1 MSDPRIGDRRIAPPS
16 GTGVPP
22 LPFAGTPGGDPA
34 KLRGVAR
41 QMSGVFV
48 EQLFKAMRATVPQG
62 EGAFDGGSGEEMFSG
77 LMDQHLAVDTSTQWT
92 RGLEDAIYRQ
102 LARRAEGDPTAGAT
116 PGAGAD
122 AAAGAPP
129 PIALHASAPAPRAIA
144 TPVTAQPLPAAAAL
158 PLTPRSTLP

>member
-1 MSDPRIGDRRIAPPS
+1 MSDPRIGGARIA
-16 GTGVPP
+16 GAPP
-22 LPFAGTPGGDPA
+22 LPLAGTPGGGDPA

-77 LMDQHLAVDTSTQWT
+77 LMDQHVAADTSTQWT

-102 LARRAEGDPTAGAT
+102 LARRAEGDPGASAMPGTT
-116 PGAGAD
+116 PGAAPD
-122 AAAGAPP
+122 AAPSTPP
-129 PIALHASAPAPRAIA
+129 AIALHASDPAPQSIA